1 MKKENWNESNIPDQS
16 GKIFIVTGPT
26 SGLGKESVKVLVR
39 KNATVIMA
47 ARNIKKADSVKKEI
61 LAENNSAKIDIQE
74 LDLSS
79 LESVNNFSTSINKKY
94 KALDCLINNAG
105 IMACPYSKTKDGF
118 EMQMGTN
125 HLGHFA
131 LTGQLI
137 SLLKKTPN
145 SRVVNVASIAHT
157 SGNID
162 FDDLNWEKRKY
173 KTWSA
178 YSDTKLA
185 NLYFTYELSRKL
197 GQDKGSPMVLAS
209 HPGWTATDLQKH
221 SGMANFMNI
230 FLGQK
235 VKVGSLGGLR
245 ATTDTTAQSDN
256 YFGSPSLGG
265 MKGHPAL
272 VKSND
277 LSYNVDNAKKLW
289 KLSEELTGVSYSID

>member
-26 SGLGKESVKVLVR
+26 SGLGEETARVLSR
-39 KNATVIMA
+39 KNATIIMA
-47 ARNIKKADSVKKEI
+47 ARNINKAESVANEI
-61 LAENNSAKIDIQE
+61 LEENKNAKIDIEE

-79 LESVNNFSTSINKKY
+79 LESVKNFSQLIIKKY
-94 KALDCLINNAG
+94 KSLDCLINNAG

-118 EMQMGTN
+118 EVQMGTN

-145 SRVVNVASIAHT
+145 SRVVNVSSIAHT

-173 KTWSA
+173 RTWSA

-197 GQDKGSPMVLAS
+197 EDDKGNPIILAS
-209 HPGWTATDLQKH
+209 HPGWTATDLQ
-221 SGMANFMNI
+221 
-230 FLGQK
+230 
-235 VKVGSLGGLR
+235 R
-245 ATTDTTAQSDN
+245 
-256 YFGSPSLGG
+256 
-265 MKGHPAL
+265 
-272 VKSND
+272 
-277 LSYNVDNAKKLW
+277 
-289 KLSEELTGVSYSID
+289 

>member
-39 KNATVIMA
+39 KKATIIMA
-47 ARNIKKADSVKKEI
+47 ARNIKKSNSIKKEI
-61 LAENNSAKIDIQE
+61 LAENKNAKIDIQE

-79 LESVNNFSTSINKKY
+79 LESVNNFSISINKKY

-118 EMQMGTN
+118 EIQMGTN

-145 SRVVNVASIAHT
+145 SRVVNVSSIAHT

-173 KTWSA
+173 RTWSA

-185 NLYFTYELSRKL
+185 NLYFTYELSSKL
-197 GQDKGSPMVLAS
+197 EEDKGNPIILAS
-209 HPGWTATDLQKH
+209 HPGWTATDLQRY
-221 SGMANFMNI
+221 SGVANFMNI

-235 VKVGSLGGLR
+235 VNIGALGGLR
-245 ATTDTTAQSDN
+245 AATDSTVKSND
-256 YFGSPSLGG
+256 YFGSPSMGG
-265 MKGHPAL
+265 MKGHPVL
-272 VKSND
+272 VKSNE
-277 LSYNVDNAKKLW
+277 LSYNTDNAKKLW
-289 KLSEELTGVSYSID
+289 KLSEELTGVRYD

>member
-47 ARNIKKADSVKKEI
+47 ARNINKAESVANKI
-61 LAENNSAKIDIQE
+61 LEENKNAKIDIEE

-79 LESVNNFSTSINKKY
+79 LESVKNFSQLIIKKY
-94 KALDCLINNAG
+94 KSLDCLINNAG

-118 EMQMGTN
+118 EIQMGTN

-145 SRVVNVASIAHT
+145 SRVVNVSSIAHT

-173 KTWSA
+173 RTWSA
-178 YSDTKLA
+178 YSDSKLA

-197 GQDKGSPMVLAS
+197 EKDKGNPIILAS
-209 HPGWTATDLQKH
+209 HPGWTATDLQRY
-221 SGMANFMNI
+221 SGVANFMNI

-235 VKVGSLGGLR
+235 VNIGALGGLR
-245 ATTDTTAQSDN
+245 AATDSTVKSND
-256 YFGSPSLGG
+256 YFGSPSMGG
-265 MKGHPAL
+265 MKGYPVL
-272 VKSND
+272 VKSNE
-277 LSYNVDNAKKLW
+277 LSYNTDNAKKLW
-289 KLSEELTGVSYSID
+289 KLSEELTGVIYD

>member
-47 ARNIKKADSVKKEI
+47 ARNIKKADSIKKEI
-61 LAENNSAKIDIQE
+61 LDENKNAKIDIQE

-79 LESVNNFSTSINKKY
+79 LESVNNFSISINKKY

-118 EMQMGTN
+118 EIQMGTN

-178 YSDTKLA
+178 YADTKLA

-209 HPGWTATDLQKH
+209 HPGWTATDLQRH

-235 VKVGSLGGLR
+235 VKVGALGGLR
-245 ATTDTTAQSDN
+245 AATDPTAQSDN
-256 YFGSPSLGG
+256 YFGSPSMGG

>member
-39 KNATVIMA
+39 KNATVIMT
-47 ARNIKKADSVKKEI
+47 ARNIKKAESVANEI
-61 LAENNSAKIDIQE
+61 LEENKNAKIDIEE

-79 LESVNNFSTSINKKY
+79 LESVKNFSQLIIKKY
-94 KALDCLINNAG
+94 KSLDCLINNAG

-118 EMQMGTN
+118 EIQMGTN

-137 SLLKKTPN
+137 SHLKKTPN
-145 SRVVNVASIAHT
+145 SRVVNVSSIAHT

-173 KTWSA
+173 RTWSA

-197 GQDKGSPMVLAS
+197 EKDKGNPIILAS
-209 HPGWTATDLQKH
+209 HPGWTATDLQRY
-221 SGMANFMNI
+221 SSVANFMNI

-235 VKVGSLGGLR
+235 VNIGALGGLR
-245 ATTDTTAQSDN
+245 AATDSTAKSND
-256 YFGSPSLGG
+256 YFGSPSMGG
-265 MKGHPAL
+265 MKGHPVL
-272 VKSND
+272 VKSNE
-277 LSYNVDNAKKLW
+277 LSYNTDNAKKLW
-289 KLSEELTGVSYSID
+289 KLSEELTGVRYD

>member
-47 ARNIKKADSVKKEI
+47 ARNINKAESVANEI
-61 LAENNSAKIDIQE
+61 LEENKNAKIDIEE

-79 LESVNNFSTSINKKY
+79 LESVKNFSHLIIKKY
-94 KALDCLINNAG
+94 KSLDCLINNAG

-118 EMQMGTN
+118 EIQMGTN

-145 SRVVNVASIAHT
+145 SRVVNVSSIAHT

-173 KTWSA
+173 RTWSA

-185 NLYFTYELSRKL
+185 NLYFTYELSSKL
-197 GQDKGSPMVLAS
+197 EEDKGNPIILAS
-209 HPGWTATDLQKH
+209 HPGWTATDLQRY
-221 SGMANFMNI
+221 SGVANFMNI

-235 VKVGSLGGLR
+235 VNIGALGGLR
-245 ATTDTTAQSDN
+245 AATDSTVKSND
-256 YFGSPSLGG
+256 YFGSPSMGG
-265 MKGHPAL
+265 MKGYPVL
-272 VKSND
+272 VKSNE
-277 LSYNVDNAKKLW
+277 LSYNTDNAKKLW
-289 KLSEELTGVSYSID
+289 KLSEELTGVIYD

>member
-47 ARNIKKADSVKKEI
+47 ARNIKKAESVANEI
-61 LAENNSAKIDIQE
+61 LEENKNAKIDIEE

-79 LESVNNFSTSINKKY
+79 LESVKNFSHLIIKKY
-94 KALDCLINNAG
+94 KHLDCLINNAG

-118 EMQMGTN
+118 EIQMGTN

-145 SRVVNVASIAHT
+145 SRVVNVSSIAHT

-173 KTWSA
+173 RTWSA

-185 NLYFTYELSRKL
+185 NLYFTYELSSKL
-197 GQDKGSPMVLAS
+197 GEDKGNPIILAS
-209 HPGWTATDLQKH
+209 HPGWTATDLQRY
-221 SGMANFMNI
+221 SGVANFMNI

-235 VKVGSLGGLR
+235 VNIGALGGLR
-245 ATTDTTAQSDN
+245 AATDLTAKSND
-256 YFGSPSLGG
+256 YFGSPSMGG
-265 MKGHPAL
+265 MKGHPVL
-272 VKSND
+272 VKSNK
-277 LSYNVDNAKKLW
+277 LSYNTDNAKKLW
-289 KLSEELTGVSYSID
+289 KLSEELTGVSYD

>member
-16 GKIFIVTGPT
+16 GKIFIVTGTT
-26 SGLGKESVKVLVR
+26 SGLGEGTATVLAR

-47 ARNIKKADSVKKEI
+47 ARNIKKAESVANEI
-61 LAENNSAKIDIQE
+61 LEENKNAKIDIQE
-74 LDLSS
+74 LDLSN

-118 EMQMGTN
+118 EIQMGTN

-145 SRVVNVASIAHT
+145 SRVVNVSSIAHT

-173 KTWSA
+173 RTWSA
-178 YSDTKLA
+178 YSDSKLA

-197 GQDKGSPMVLAS
+197 EKDKGNPIILAS
-209 HPGWTATDLQKH
+209 HPGWTATDLQRY
-221 SGMANFMNI
+221 SGVANFMNI

-235 VKVGSLGGLR
+235 VKVGTLGGIR
-245 ATTDTTAQSDN
+245 AATDPTAKSND
-256 YFGSPSLGG
+256 YFGSPSMGG
-265 MKGHPAL
+265 MKGYPVL
-272 VKSND
+272 VKSNE
-277 LSYNVDNAKKLW
+277 LSYNTDNAKKLW
-289 KLSEELTGVSYSID
+289 KLSEELTGVCYD

>member
-26 SGLGKESVKVLVR
+26 SGLGEETARVLSR
-39 KNATVIMA
+39 KNAIIIMA
-47 ARNIKKADSVKKEI
+47 ARNINKAESVANKILEEI
-61 LAENNSAKIDIQE
+61 KNAKINIEE
-74 LDLSS
+74 LDLSR
-79 LESVNNFSTSINKKY
+79 LESVKNFSHLIIKKY
-94 KALDCLINNAG
+94 KSLDCLINNAG

-118 EMQMGTN
+118 EIQMGTN

-145 SRVVNVASIAHT
+145 SRVVNVSSIAHT

-173 KTWSA
+173 RTWSA

-197 GQDKGSPMVLAS
+197 EEDKGNPIILAS
-209 HPGWTATDLQKH
+209 HPGWTATDLQRY
-221 SGMANFMNI
+221 SGVANFMNI

-235 VKVGSLGGLR
+235 VNIGALGGLR
-245 ATTDTTAQSDN
+245 AATDSTVKSND
-256 YFGSPSLGG
+256 YFGSPSMGG
-265 MKGHPAL
+265 MKGYPVL
-272 VKSND
+272 VKSNE
-277 LSYNVDNAKKLW
+277 LSYNTDNAKKLW
-289 KLSEELTGVSYSID
+289 KLSEELTGVIYD

>member
-1 MKKENWNESNIPDQS
+1 MKKEIWNESNISDQK
-16 GKIFIVTGPT
+16 GKVFIVTGST
-26 SGLGKESVKVLVR
+26 SGLGKETSIVLAR
-39 KNATVIMA
+39 KNATIIMA
-47 ARNIKKADSVKKEI
+47 VRDLKKAESVKKEI
-61 LAENNSAKIDIQE
+61 LGENNRAKIDIQE
-74 LDLSS
+74 LDLAS
-79 LESVNNFSTSINKKY
+79 LESIRSFSESIIKKY
-94 KALDCLINNAG
+94 KKIDGLINNAG
-105 IMACPYSKTKDGF
+105 IMACPFSKTKDGF
-118 EMQMGTN
+118 EIQMGTN

-131 LTGQLI
+131 LTGLLFP
-137 SLLKKTPN
+137 LLKNTSN
-145 SRVVNVASIAHT
+145 SRIVNVSSIAHT

-162 FDDLNWEKRKY
+162 FEDMNWEKRKY

-178 YSDTKLA
+178 YSDSKLA

-197 GQDKGSPMVLAS
+197 GQNKGGPMVLAS

-235 VKVGSLGGLR
+235 IKVGALGGLR
-245 ATTDTTAQSDN
+245 ATTDPTAKSDN
-256 YFGSPSLGG
+256 YFGSPSMGG
-265 MKGHPAL
+265 MKGHPVL

>member
-26 SGLGKESVKVLVR
+26 SGLGKESVKVLAR

-61 LAENNSAKIDIQE
+61 LAENKNAKIDIHE

-79 LESVNNFSTSINKKY
+79 LESVNNFSTSIIKKY

-118 EMQMGTN
+118 EIQMGTN

-137 SLLKKTPN
+137 SLLKKTSN
-145 SRVVNVASIAHT
+145 SRVINVSSIAHL

-162 FDDLNWEKRKY
+162 FDD
-173 KTWSA
+173 
-178 YSDTKLA
+178 
-185 NLYFTYELSRKL
+185 
-197 GQDKGSPMVLAS
+197 
-209 HPGWTATDLQKH
+209 
-221 SGMANFMNI
+221 
-230 FLGQK
+230 
-235 VKVGSLGGLR
+235 
-245 ATTDTTAQSDN
+245 
-256 YFGSPSLGG
+256 
-265 MKGHPAL
+265 
-272 VKSND
+272 
-277 LSYNVDNAKKLW
+277 
-289 KLSEELTGVSYSID
+289 

>member
-47 ARNIKKADSVKKEI
+47 ARNINKAESVANEI
-61 LAENNSAKIDIQE
+61 LEENKNAKIDIEE

-79 LESVNNFSTSINKKY
+79 LESVKNFSQLIIKKY
-94 KALDCLINNAG
+94 KSLDCLINNAG

-118 EMQMGTN
+118 EVQMGTN

-145 SRVVNVASIAHT
+145 SRVVNVSSIAHT

-173 KTWSA
+173 RTWSA

-185 NLYFTYELSRKL
+185 NLYFTYQLSSKL
-197 GQDKGSPMVLAS
+197 GEDKGNPIILAS
-209 HPGWTATDLQKH
+209 HPGWTATDLQRY
-221 SGMANFMNI
+221 SGVANFMNI

-235 VKVGSLGGLR
+235 VKVGALGGIR
-245 ATTDTTAQSDN
+245 AATDPTAKSND
-256 YFGSPSLGG
+256 YFGSPSMGG
-265 MKGHPAL
+265 MKGYPVL
-272 VKSND
+272 VKSNE
-277 LSYNVDNAKKLW
+277 LSYNTDNARKLW
-289 KLSEELTGVSYSID
+289 KLSEELTGVSYD

>member
-47 ARNIKKADSVKKEI
+47 ARNINKAESVANEI
-61 LAENNSAKIDIQE
+61 LEENKNAKIDIEE

-79 LESVNNFSTSINKKY
+79 LESVKNFSHLIIKKY
-94 KALDCLINNAG
+94 KSLDCLINNAG
-105 IMACPYSKTKDGF
+105 IMACPYSQTKDGF
-118 EMQMGTN
+118 EIQMGTN

-145 SRVVNVASIAHT
+145 SRVVNVSSIAHT

-173 KTWSA
+173 RTWSA

-197 GQDKGSPMVLAS
+197 EEDKGNPIILAS
-209 HPGWTATDLQKH
+209 HPGWTATDLQRY
-221 SGMANFMNI
+221 SGVANFMNI

-235 VKVGSLGGLR
+235 VNIGALGGLR
-245 ATTDTTAQSDN
+245 AATDSTVKSND
-256 YFGSPSLGG
+256 YFGSPSMGG
-265 MKGHPAL
+265 MKGYPVL
-272 VKSND
+272 VKSNE
-277 LSYNVDNAKKLW
+277 LSYNTDNAKKLW
-289 KLSEELTGVSYSID
+289 KLSEELTGVIYD

>member
-47 ARNIKKADSVKKEI
+47 ARNINKAESVANEI
-61 LAENNSAKIDIQE
+61 LAENKNAKIDIEE

-79 LESVNNFSTSINKKY
+79 LESVKNFSQLIIKKY
-94 KALDCLINNAG
+94 KSLDCLINNAG

-118 EMQMGTN
+118 EIQMGTN

-145 SRVVNVASIAHT
+145 SRVVNVSSIAHT

-173 KTWSA
+173 RTWSA

-197 GQDKGSPMVLAS
+197 EEDKCNPIILAS
-209 HPGWTATDLQKH
+209 HPGWTATDLQRY
-221 SGMANFMNI
+221 SGVANFMNI

-235 VKVGSLGGLR
+235 VNIGALGGLR
-245 ATTDTTAQSDN
+245 AATDRTVKSND
-256 YFGSPSLGG
+256 YFGSPSMGG
-265 MKGHPAL
+265 MKGHPVL
-272 VKSND
+272 VKSNE
-277 LSYNVDNAKKLW
+277 LSYNTDNAKKLW
-289 KLSEELTGVSYSID
+289 KLSEELTGVIYD

>member
-26 SGLGKESVKVLVR
+26 SGLGKESVKVLAR

-61 LAENNSAKIDIQE
+61 LAENKNANIDIHE

-118 EMQMGTN
+118 EIQMGTN

-137 SLLKKTPN
+137 SLLKNTPN

-157 SGNID
+157 S
-162 FDDLNWEKRKY
+162 
-173 KTWSA
+173 
-178 YSDTKLA
+178 
-185 NLYFTYELSRKL
+185 
-197 GQDKGSPMVLAS
+197 
-209 HPGWTATDLQKH
+209 
-221 SGMANFMNI
+221 
-230 FLGQK
+230 
-235 VKVGSLGGLR
+235 
-245 ATTDTTAQSDN
+245 
-256 YFGSPSLGG
+256 
-265 MKGHPAL
+265 
-272 VKSND
+272 
-277 LSYNVDNAKKLW
+277 
-289 KLSEELTGVSYSID
+289 

>member
-16 GKIFIVTGPT
+16 GKICIVTGPT
-26 SGLGKESVKVLVR
+26 SGLGEETTRVLSR

-47 ARNIKKADSVKKEI
+47 ARNIKKAESVANEI
-61 LAENNSAKIDIQE
+61 LEENKNAKIDIEE

-79 LESVNNFSTSINKKY
+79 LESVKNFSQLIIKKY
-94 KALDCLINNAG
+94 KSLDCLINNAG

-118 EMQMGTN
+118 EIQMGTN

-137 SLLKKTPN
+137 SLLKKTSN
-145 SRVVNVASIAHT
+145 SRVINVSSIAHL

-173 KTWSA
+173 RTWSA
-178 YSDTKLA
+178 YSDSKLA

-197 GQDKGSPMVLAS
+197 KQTKGHPHVIAS
-209 HPGWTATDLQKH
+209 HPGLTDTKLQRHSTIWKILMKIAAQKVSIGALGGIRAATDLTAE
-221 SGMANFMNI
+221 SG
-230 FLGQK
+230 
-235 VKVGSLGGLR
+235 
-245 ATTDTTAQSDN
+245 D
-256 YFGSPSLGG
+256 YFGSPSMGG
-265 MKGHPAL
+265 MKGYPVL
-272 VKSND
+272 VQSNE

-289 KLSEELTGVSYSID
+289 KLSEELTGVIYD

>member
-47 ARNIKKADSVKKEI
+47 ARNINKAESVANEI
-61 LAENNSAKIDIQE
+61 LEENKNAKIDIEE
-74 LDLSS
+74 LDLSR
-79 LESVNNFSTSINKKY
+79 LESIKNFSQLIIKKY
-94 KALDCLINNAG
+94 KSLDCLINNAG

-118 EMQMGTN
+118 EIQMGTN

-145 SRVVNVASIAHT
+145 SRVVNVSSIAHT

-173 KTWSA
+173 RTWSA

-197 GQDKGSPMVLAS
+197 EEDKGSPIILAS
-209 HPGWTATDLQKH
+209 HPGWTATDLQRY
-221 SGMANFMNI
+221 SGVANFMNI

-235 VKVGSLGGLR
+235 VNIGALGGLR
-245 ATTDTTAQSDN
+245 AATDSTAKSND
-256 YFGSPSLGG
+256 YFGSPSMGG
-265 MKGHPAL
+265 MKGHPVI
-272 VKSND
+272 VKSNE
-277 LSYNVDNAKKLW
+277 LSYNTDNAKKLW
-289 KLSEELTGVSYSID
+289 KLSEELTGVRYD

>member
-16 GKIFIVTGPT
+16 GKIFIVTGTT
-26 SGLGKESVKVLVR
+26 SGLGEGTATVLAR

-47 ARNIKKADSVKKEI
+47 ARNIKKAESVANEI
-61 LAENNSAKIDIQE
+61 LEENKNAKIDIQE

-118 EMQMGTN
+118 EIQMGTN

-145 SRVVNVASIAHT
+145 SRVVNVSSIAHT

-173 KTWSA
+173 RTWSA
-178 YSDTKLA
+178 YSDSKLA

-197 GQDKGSPMVLAS
+197 EKDKGNPIILAS
-209 HPGWTATDLQKH
+209 HPGWTATDLQRY
-221 SGMANFMNI
+221 SGVANFMNI

-235 VKVGSLGGLR
+235 VKVGTLGGIR
-245 ATTDTTAQSDN
+245 AATDPTAKSND
-256 YFGSPSLGG
+256 YFGSPSMGG
-265 MKGHPAL
+265 MKGYPVL
-272 VKSND
+272 VMSNE
-277 LSYNVDNAKKLW
+277 LSYNTDNAKKLW
-289 KLSEELTGVSYSID
+289 KLSEELTGVCYD

>member
-16 GKIFIVTGPT
+16 GKIFIVTGTT
-26 SGLGKESVKVLVR
+26 SGLGEGTATVLAR

-47 ARNIKKADSVKKEI
+47 ARNIKKAESVANEI
-61 LAENNSAKIDIQE
+61 LEENKNAKIDIQE

-118 EMQMGTN
+118 EIQMGTN

-145 SRVVNVASIAHT
+145 SRVVNVSSIAHT

-173 KTWSA
+173 RTWSA
-178 YSDTKLA
+178 YSDSKLA

-197 GQDKGSPMVLAS
+197 EKDKGNPIILAS
-209 HPGWTATDLQKH
+209 HPGWTATDLQRY
-221 SGMANFMNI
+221 SGVANFMNI

-235 VKVGSLGGLR
+235 VKVGTLGGIR
-245 ATTDTTAQSDN
+245 AATDPTAKSND
-256 YFGSPSLGG
+256 YFGSPSMGG
-265 MKGHPAL
+265 MKGYPVL
-272 VKSND
+272 VMSNE
-277 LSYNVDNAKKLW
+277 LSYNTVNAKKLW
-289 KLSEELTGVSYSID
+289 KLSEELTGVCYD

>member
-1 MKKENWNESNIPDQS
+1 MNRENWNESNIPDQS
-16 GKIFIVTGPT
+16 GKIFIVTGTT
-26 SGLGKESVKVLVR
+26 SGLGEETVRVLSR
-39 KNATVIMA
+39 KNATIIMA
-47 ARNIKKADSVKKEI
+47 ARNISKADSVAKEI
-61 LAENNSAKIDIQE
+61 LAENKNAKIDIEE

-79 LESVNNFSTSINKKY
+79 LESVKNFSHLIIKKY
-94 KALDCLINNAG
+94 KSLDCLINNAG

-118 EMQMGTN
+118 EIQIGTN

-145 SRVVNVASIAHT
+145 SRVVNVSSIAHT

-173 KTWSA
+173 RTWSA

-197 GQDKGSPMVLAS
+197 EEDKGNPIILAS
-209 HPGWTATDLQKH
+209 HPGWTATDLQRY
-221 SGMANFMNI
+221 SGVANFMNI

-235 VKVGSLGGLR
+235 VKIGALGGLR
-245 ATTDTTAQSDN
+245 AATDLTAKSND
-256 YFGSPSLGG
+256 YFGSPSMGG
-265 MKGHPAL
+265 MKGHPVL
-272 VKSND
+272 VKSNE
-277 LSYNVDNAKKLW
+277 LSYNTNNAKKLW
-289 KLSEELTGVSYSID
+289 KLSEELTGVRYD

>member
-16 GKIFIVTGPT
+16 GKIFIVTGST
-26 SGLGKESVKVLVR
+26 SGLGKEIATVLAR

-47 ARNIKKADSVKKEI
+47 VRNIKKAESVANEI
-61 LAENNSAKIDIQE
+61 LTENKNAKIDTQE
-74 LDLSS
+74 LDLTS
-79 LESVNNFSTSINKKY
+79 LESVKNFSHQIIKKY
-94 KALDCLINNAG
+94 KTLDCLINNAG

-118 EMQMGTN
+118 EIQMSTN

-145 SRVVNVASIAHT
+145 SRVVNVSSIAHT

-162 FDDLNWEKRKY
+162 FGDLNWEKRKY
-173 KTWSA
+173 RTWSA

-197 GQDKGSPMVLAS
+197 GEDKGNPIILAS
-209 HPGWTATDLQKH
+209 HPGWTATDLQRF
-221 SGMANFMNI
+221 SGVANFMNI

-235 VKVGSLGGLR
+235 VNIGALGGLR
-245 ATTDTTAQSDN
+245 AATDPTAKSND
-256 YFGSPSLGG
+256 YFGSPSMGG
-265 MKGHPAL
+265 MKGYPVL
-272 VKSND
+272 VKSNE
-277 LSYNVDNAKKLW
+277 LSYNTDNAKKLW
-289 KLSEELTGVSYSID
+289 KLSEELTGVRYG